1 MRRKRKKKRILQV
14 SIILISLFALIIVA
28 GLSYM
33 EAQPMVVKAVTIEA
47 GTPTVD
53 VNAFLLKEEKKV
65 NFVTD
70 MNALNMNVPGVYE
83 IEIQVNRRVHTSNL
97 EIVDTIP
104 PKADPV
110 DVIALINEEVN
121 PLDFVENVIDATNVK
136 VSFIDEPD
144 TSTPGKKTV
153 KVAIEDSGR
162 NHIIVESNLT
172 ILDVKS
178 AVQVEAGTV
187 MDVKATDFV
196 DNDDIQVRILSDL
209 SQLDISTTSVYPIE
223 IEVDGRVLNSNIEVV
238 DTTPPT
244 ATPVNAETWKGEKL
258 HPSNFVKDVY
268 DLSPVEV
275 SFVSEPDFEKLGN
288 QEVGI
293 IIEDIHG
300 NKSEI
305 RSTLYVKEDTDPPVF
320 SGIQDKTV
328 FEGETISY
336 KKGVSVWDNKDN
348 DVTYQIDSSKVNLNK
363 TGTYTVTYTAKDS
376 SGNKAV
382 KTATITVIPF
392 IVTDEMLNDKVDKIL
407 DKIVEEGMTK
417 REIAYEIYLWVK
429 AHVAYTGSADKS
441 DWKKGAY
448 LGIEKGMG
456 DCFTYYAVSEA
467 LLTRADIDN
476 MRVTRVGGRTQHFW
490 NLIDCGDGWY
500 HFDTCPNKDKM
511 EAFML
516 TDAEVEAYTK
526 KRGNNYYNFDKSLYP
541 RTPEN

>member
-1 MRRKRKKKRILQV
+1 MRRRKKKRIVQI
-14 SIILISLFALIIVA
+14 SIMIISLFALIIVA
-28 GLSYM
+28 GLSYL
-33 EAQPMVVKAVTIEA
+33 EAQAMVVKTVTIEA

-53 VNAFLLKEEKKV
+53 INAFLLKEEDKV
-65 NFVTD
+65 DFVTD
-70 MNALNMNVPGVYE
+70 MNTINMNIPGIYE
-83 IEIQVNRRVHTSNL
+83 IEIRVNRRIHSSNL

-110 DVIALINEEVN
+110 AVISLKDEEVN
-121 PLDFVENVIDATNVK
+121 PMDFVENVMDATDIR

-153 KVAIEDSGR
+153 KIAIEDSGR
-162 NHIIVESNLT
+162 NHIIVESDLT
-172 ILDVKS
+172 VLDVKS

-187 MDVKATDFV
+187 MDVKASDFV
-196 DNDDIQVRILSDL
+196 DNDDIQVAILSDL
-209 SQLDISTTSVYPIE
+209 SELDISKTIVHPIE
-223 IEVDGRVLNSNIEVV
+223 IEVDGRVLKSSIEVV

-244 ATPVNAETWKGEKL
+244 ASPVNVETWKGEKL
-258 HPSNFVKDVY
+258 HPYNFVKDVY
-268 DLSPVEV
+268 DLSPVDI
-275 SFVSEPDFEKLGN
+275 SFDSEPDFEKLGN
-288 QEVGI
+288 QEVGV

-300 NKSEI
+300 NRSKLM
-305 RSTLYVKEDTDPPVF
+305 STLYVKEDIEPPVI
-320 SGIQDKTV
+320 SGVKDITV

-336 KKGVSVWDNKDN
+336 RKGVSVRDNKDS

-382 KTATITVIPF
+382 ETATITVIPF
-392 IVTDEMLNDKVDKIL
+392 VVTDEMLYEKVDKIL
-407 DKIVEEGMTK
+407 DKIVKEGMTK
-417 REIAYEIYLWVK
+417 KEIAYEIYLWVK
-429 AHVAYTGSADKS
+429 ANVAYTGSADKS

-500 HFDTCPNKDKM
+500 HFDTCPNKDKI
-511 EAFML
+511 ETFML
-516 TDAEVEAYTK
+516 TDAEVEEYTI